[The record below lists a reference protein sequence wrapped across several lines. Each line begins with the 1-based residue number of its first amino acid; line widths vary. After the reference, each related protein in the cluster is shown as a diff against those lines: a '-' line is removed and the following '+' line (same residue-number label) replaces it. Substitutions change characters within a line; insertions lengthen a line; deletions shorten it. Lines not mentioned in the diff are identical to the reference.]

1 MDIKLIAADM
11 DGTLLNSKKE
21 LPPGFFD
28 IVRKL
33 HEQGICFAAASGRQ
47 FLNLQNL
54 FADVADK
61 MMFIAENGSLVA
73 KGKEII
79 FTLPIPEHI
88 LADLYNTADSIPGT
102 TVLLCGTKAAY
113 LKTPDEL
120 ADYNSSLYYSSRI
133 FSADPL
139 QAVKDNHDSVI
150 KVAIFHEEDAKL
162 CVDTMT
168 PFSKVLKSALAAKN
182 WLDFMHPDVNK
193 GTAMR
198 FVQKKF
204 GWMPENCMAF
214 GDYPNDA
221 ELLTSVYYSYA
232 MANAVQSVKDLAR
245 FEAPSNDD
253 FGVAQIIRQYFPGV

>member
-1 MDIKLIAADM
+1 M
-11 DGTLLNSKKE
+11 DGTLLNSKQE

-28 IVRKL
+28 IVRNL
-33 HEQGICFAAASGRQ
+33 HKQGICFAAASGRQ
-47 FLNLQNL
+47 FINLQNL
-54 FADVADK
+54 FAEVADK

-73 KGKEII
+73 KGNEVIY
-79 FTLPIPEHI
+79 TLPIPEHI

-120 ADYNSSLYYSSRI
+120 ADHNSSLYYSSRI
-133 FSADPL
+133 FTDNPL

-150 KVAIFHEEDAKL
+150 KVAIFHAVDGKL
-162 CVDTMT
+162 CVDAMA

-182 WLDFMHPDVNK
+182 WFDFMHPDVNK
-193 GTAMR
+193 GTAMH

-204 GWMPENCMAF
+204 GWTPENCMAF
-214 GDYPNDA
+214 GDYPNDT
-221 ELLTSVYYSYA
+221 ELLTSAHFSYA
-232 MANAVQSVKDLAR
+232 MANAVPSIKEIAR